1 MPTKK
6 PMNPFYVVLVL
17 TGIAFVLTA
26 VPYGILLFRSQH
38 RDPRSPA
45 TARSEHGLLA
55 FVDRYGNRLFL
66 GEIVILGV
74 ATVGA
79 ITTDQYWMRR
89 AFARRAAAEESGGEG
104 TAESVP
110 GEKTP

>member
-1 MPTKK
+1 MPNKK
-6 PMNPFYVVLVL
+6 PINPFYVVLVL

-26 VPYGILLFRSQH
+26 IPYGLLLFRAQH
-38 RDPRSPA
+38 LDPRNPA
-45 TARSEHGLLA
+45 AAQSEHGLLA

-79 ITTDQYWMRR
+79 ISTDQYWMRR
-89 AFARRAAAEESGGEG
+89 AIARRAADEAGGES
-104 TAESVP
+104 AK
-110 GEKTP
+110 EKSSR